1 MCRIKVNESLDD
13 LCCTREIGPM
23 QHKSSLFA
31 AASVAAFLSLAA
43 CDNQP
48 ETLSAPGGA
57 DPQAE
62 QLAKAK
68 PVELPPAISA
78 SRTYRCKDNS
88 LVYID
93 FFSNNSAN
101 VRLGSKEE
109 MPTQVK
115 AADANSPMTAE
126 GYSVSGNTPTITLT
140 APGKGTQS
148 CKA

>member
-1 MCRIKVNESLDD
+1 
-13 LCCTREIGPM
+13 M
-23 QHKSSLFA
+23 QHNPRFFA
-31 AASVAAFLSLAA
+31 AASVAALLSLAA
-43 CDNQP
+43 CDNQA
-48 ETLSAPGGA
+48 ETLNAPGA
-57 DPQAE
+57 NDPQAD
-62 QLAKAK
+62 QLAKAQ
-68 PVELPPAISA
+68 PVELPPAIAA

-93 FFSNNSAN
+93 FYTNNSAN

-115 AADANSPMTAE
+115 AAGPDGPMTAE
-126 GYSVSGNTPTITLT
+126 GYSVSGNAPTITLT